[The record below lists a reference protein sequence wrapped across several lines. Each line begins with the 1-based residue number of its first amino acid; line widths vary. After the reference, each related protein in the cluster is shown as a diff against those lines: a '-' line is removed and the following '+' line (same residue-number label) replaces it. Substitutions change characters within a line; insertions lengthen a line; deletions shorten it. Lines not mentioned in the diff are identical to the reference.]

1 MASSEGGDSFPK
13 MAEMEYQISS
23 DELVTPHI
31 PSSRWRR
38 AQRTGVATIVFPLIA
53 AAVHDTTYQATETAI
68 EDTETLDSE
77 FDNALAKD
85 FSKAKC
91 CMATGYRCIKAA
103 AAKPTCVRTYVKG
116 RPCTELSEKMTFDT
130 HDRKTNSS
138 ASVCTRR
145 TLVAAS

>member
-1 MASSEGGDSFPK
+1 

-31 PSSRWRR
+31 PSSRWR
-38 AQRTGVATIVFPLIA
+38 QTQTTGVATIVFPLTA

-77 FDNALAKD
+77 FDTAFAKD

-91 CMATGYRCIKAA
+91 CMATGYTCIKAV

-130 HDRKTNSS
+130 HDHKKNSS

-145 TLVAAS
+145 TLVAVGQHVTRLKSMAM